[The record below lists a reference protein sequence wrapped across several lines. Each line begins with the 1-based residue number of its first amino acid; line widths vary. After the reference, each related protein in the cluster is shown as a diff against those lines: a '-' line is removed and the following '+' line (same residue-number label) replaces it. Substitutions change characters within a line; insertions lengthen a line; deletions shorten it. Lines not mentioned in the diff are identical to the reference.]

1 MFLKFIRLNL
11 IIFLKYKT
19 DRFYTSFVYSIIAY
33 NVFQVARDA
42 FYFESDVNKII
53 NFYDPTGLLKLM
65 FRIAEMFLVK
75 RF

>member
-1 MFLKFIRLNL
+1 M
-11 IIFLKYKT
+11 
-19 DRFYTSFVYSIIAY
+19 
-33 NVFQVARDA
+33 ARDA